1 MPPMNVIS
9 TSRRSLVPPPAI
21 VLLWMLLSMVQPAS
35 GAPWDA
41 IRSTAIRAH
50 VEFLASDLLEGRA
63 AASRGHDIAAA
74 YVAAQFQQSGLIP
87 GGEAD
92 TFFQS
97 VPLLEATP
105 VLPGSSAEW
114 VFDGDSHTFEYGIDY
129 LPSADFESAS
139 STLSAPLVFAGFG
152 IEAPELQHDDF
163 ANIDV
168 KGRIAVVLSGA
179 PARFP
184 DHQRAYYSW
193 TQRKAT
199 TLIDHGAVG
208 VIHIDSL
215 EDSQRIPWE
224 RRVAMSW
231 TPQMRWL
238 DEQGEPQDTFP
249 PLKLQFRFNHA
260 AAARLFEHGPIS
272 LSAALASAEAGDAQ
286 GFELPGM
293 LTLSTTTGLRRTQSS
308 NVIAIFPGSDA
319 QLKDEYIVL
328 SAHLDHLGR
337 GAAVDGDSIY
347 NGAHDNAAGVA
358 ILLEIAHALHASKAR
373 SRRSLLIVAV
383 TAQEKGLLGS
393 DFLVRNAQA
402 AGRRIVANINI
413 DMPLILAPML
423 DFIAIGAQHSTLGA
437 MARSAAASQGYQL
450 SPERFPEE
458 VSFIRGDQFSFVRHG
473 IPALMLAG
481 GYRARDNALDLE
493 QMQQQFRASRYHQPG
508 DDLSLPMDYRTL
520 ADLGKINLRIALAA
534 ADASARPRW
543 KPGDFF
549 ERTFSRQ
556 E

>member
-1 MPPMNVIS
+1 
-9 TSRRSLVPPPAI
+9 
-21 VLLWMLLSMVQPAS
+21 MLPLAQPAS

-41 IRSTAIRAH
+41 IRPSAIRAH
-50 VEFLASDLLEGRA
+50 VEFLADDLLEGRA

-74 YVAAQFQQSGLIP
+74 YVAAQFQQSGLLP
-87 GGEAD
+87 AGEAD
-92 TFFQS
+92 SFFQP

-114 VFDGDSHTFEYGIDY
+114 VFAGGSHVFEYGIDY

-152 IEAPELQHDDF
+152 VEAPELQHDDF

-168 KGRIAVVLSGA
+168 KGRIVVVLSGA
-179 PARFP
+179 PAKFP

-193 TQRKAT
+193 PQRKAA
-199 TLIDHGAVG
+199 TLLEHGAVG
-208 VIHIDSL
+208 VIHVDSL
-215 EDSQRIPWE
+215 EDSRRIPWE

-231 TPQMRWL
+231 TSQMRWL
-238 DEQGEPQDTFP
+238 NEQGEPQNTYP
-249 PLKLQFRFNHA
+249 QLKLQFRFNHA
-260 AAARLFEHGPIS
+260 AAAYLFEQSPAS
-272 LSAALASAEAGDAQ
+272 LPEVLATAETGDAQ

-293 LTLSTTTGLRRTQSS
+293 LTLSATTGLRRTQSS
-308 NVIAIFPGSDA
+308 NVIAVYPGADA

-337 GAAVDGDSIY
+337 GSAVDGDSIY

-358 ILLEIAHALHASKAR
+358 ILLEIAHALHASKVR
-373 SRRSLLIVAV
+373 SRRSLLIAAV

-393 DFLVRNAQA
+393 DFLVHSARA
-402 AGRRIVANINI
+402 ANRRIVANINI
-413 DMPLILAPML
+413 DMPLIFAPL
-423 DFIAIGAQHSTLGA
+423 QDFVAIGARHSTLGV

-450 SPERFPEE
+450 ASERFPEE
-458 VSFIRGDQFSFVRHG
+458 LRLIRGDQFSFIRRG
-473 IPALMLAG
+473 IPALALTG

-493 QMQQQFRASRYHQPG
+493 QMRRQFRASRHHQPG
-508 DDLSLPMDYRTL
+508 DDLSLPMDYRTM
-520 ADLGKINLRIALAA
+520 ADLGKVNLRIALAA
-534 ADASARPRW
+534 ADASARPHW
-543 KPGDFF
+543 QPGDFF
-549 ERTFSRQ
+549 ARIFAHQ